1 MVNPM
6 PEGGKQWGVGWGGGL
21 HREAGGSVAS
31 TRRLGVRQID
41 GSWQETKHTRQNYST
56 YKG

>member
-1 MVNPM
+1 M
-6 PEGGKQWGVGWGGGL
+6 GGGGGGL

-31 TRRLGVRQID
+31 TRRLGVCQID
-41 GSWQETKHTRQNYST
+41 GSWQETKHTRQNYSM